1 MYLLFQL
8 PGYMDITTA
17 YLGDN
22 ASLFVSE
29 YSKYGSLLDV
39 ANKVRIATSKCINEY
54 IVFLL
59 TSEMLSIVHYLHKA
73 QIIHADI
80 KPDNFLLMKM

>member
-1 MYLLFQL
+1 
-8 PGYMDITTA
+8 MDITTA
-17 YLGDN
+17 FIGEN

-39 ANKVRIATSKCINEY
+39 ANKVKIATTKCINEL
-54 IVFLL
+54 IVLLL